1 MKREPISVT
10 LNEYILDGNL
20 HRPMHHSEKVFDV
33 VLKWSYWP
41 EADRKNNCLRL
52 QPTKLMKNVVRALRN
67 LPIVSPSKELK
78 FADNRTKVLR
88 SMQLELVDAR
98 ITVMKKEKGNSMVGV
113 RELDLRTMTTYL
125 GSEKKRDCQQRW
137 ALTLVENE
145 MMTGGKCVLRL
156 VFICYLFNR
165 K

>member
-1 MKREPISVT
+1 MKREAVNVT
-10 LNEYILDGNL
+10 LNEYILDGDL
-20 HRPMHHSEKVFDV
+20 YRPMHHSEKVFDV

-41 EADRKNNCLRL
+41 EADRKNNYLRL
-52 QPTKLMKNVVRALRN
+52 QPMKLMKNVIRALRN

-78 FADNRTKVLR
+78 FADSRTKALR
-88 SMQLELVDAR
+88 SMQLELTDAR

-137 ALTLVENE
+137 ALTFMENQTKAGE
-145 MMTGGKCVLRL
+145 KCVLRL
-156 VFICYLFNR
+156 VFLLS
-165 K
+165 